1 MRTLI
6 RELAAG
12 FLAALWFAGSACAQS
27 FPSRPVRIIVPAAAG
42 GALDA
47 LSRIY
52 GQKVS
57 ELWGQP
63 VIVENRAGASGNIA
77 GEIVAK
83 APADGYTLLMMTL
96 SHAVGASLYAKL
108 PFHPANSFS
117 GVTLIGATTLV
128 LLANPSSPAKTL
140 KDIIA
145 LAKARPG

>member
-6 RELAAG
+6 RELASG

-52 GQKVS
+52 GQKMA

-77 GEIVAK
+77 ADIVAK
-83 APADGYTLLMMTL
+83 AAPDGLRDDVRGDVAARAR
-96 SHAVGASLYAKL
+96 AVFHDDRL
-108 PFHPANSFS
+108 PP
-117 GVTLIGATTLV
+117 
-128 LLANPSSPAKTL
+128 
-140 KDIIA
+140 
-145 LAKARPG
+145 